1 MCQRGQR
8 RMSYDLSWPF
18 LSLAP
23 LFFLHFVFP
32 FCDYPTTPLSVSSK
46 DEVRH
51 LLHEPGIR
59 TKGMGGKEKMQWE
72 RGTAIVT
79 EETDILFSHTWSK
92 NTALRQKMLSE
103 YSTHISGVNWFWA
116 HNALVVKYLAT
127 KPVKSMSE
135 ILFCYTPEN
144 LQIFN
149 AAVCTWRK
157 NWSKV

>member
-1 MCQRGQR
+1 MIFHGPFSPWLLSFFFILFSIFVIILPHPSQSHQRMKSDIYCMNQE
-8 RMSYDLSWPF
+8 S
-18 LSLAP
+18 
-23 LFFLHFVFP
+23 
-32 FCDYPTTPLSVSSK
+32 T
-46 DEVRH
+46 EQ
-51 LLHEPGIR
+51 
-59 TKGMGGKEKMQWE
+59 KGGGGGKEKMQWE
-72 RGTAIVT
+72 RGTAVVT

-103 YSTHISGVNWFWA
+103 YSTHTSGVNWFWA

-127 KPVKSMSE
+127 MPMKSMSE
-135 ILFCYTPEN
+135 ILFCYIPEN